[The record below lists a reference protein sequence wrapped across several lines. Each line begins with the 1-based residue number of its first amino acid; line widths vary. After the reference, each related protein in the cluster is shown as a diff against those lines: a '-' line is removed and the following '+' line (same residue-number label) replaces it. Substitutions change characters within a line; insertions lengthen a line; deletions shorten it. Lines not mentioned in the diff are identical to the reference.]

1 MNDLCMSCVYV
12 CVIFFN
18 YVRAVYTNRDGLT
31 GFGTPWEILF
41 QNNYTILTK
50 GGNVQGFSASFSFV
64 PDLQLSKYSS
74 W

>member
-1 MNDLCMSCVYV
+1 MHAMCV
-12 CVIFFN
+12 CVCHYHQVFQL
-18 YVRAVYTNRDGLT
+18 RAVYTNRDGLT

-64 PDLQLSKYSS
+64 PDLQLSK
-74 W
+74 